1 MLKKTIFIT
10 SFHLLISRNI
20 IDTDITRLLV
30 AQQLRVVVIIPN
42 YKKEYFERTFKGTG
56 LLFEGVAVNEPSKT
70 KLGLF
75 FKRLARFMLPTKTVR
90 LYEKYRMLTL
100 KKSLWYRLFF
110 WICQALGYL
119 TFILPLIRFLDEK
132 YSPHHFFNKLLDK
145 YHPDLV
151 VTTDI
156 LNENDVCLMQ
166 EAKNRKIPI
175 VAVIRSWDN
184 LTAHSIIRIIPDR
197 LLVWS
202 EILKRE
208 ASFYGGMSKEKITVV
223 GIPHFDR
230 YTSDSMIPRDEFI
243 KKIGADPRKK
253 LVFFTPIGDLYLRH
267 NDTDRYVLDLL
278 SKMDVN
284 ILVRF
289 PAWDKVSNMDGFQP
303 PPHMFFDKPGVIHRP
318 NEIGDRDISR
328 KDNEMLING
337 IYWSDLVITG
347 PSTIAIE
354 AAFFDKPIVLV
365 NFHQTHKKGLDGIF
379 SYQCNH
385 FKYILKSGGVRLVN
399 TADEFIEWTKR
410 YLENPAL
417 DQDGRQR
424 IVEEQFGGLNDHHA
438 SVRIVNAII
447 DELSKHQNHA

>member
-1 MLKKTIFIT
+1 MITPQTIFIT
-10 SFHLLISRNI
+10 CFHLLISRNI

-42 YKKEYFERTFKGTG
+42 YKKEYFERTFKGSG
-56 LLFEGVAVNEPSKT
+56 LLFEGVAANEPSKT

-75 FKRLARFMLPTKTVR
+75 FKRLARFMLPTRTVR
-90 LYEKYRMLTL
+90 LYERYRMWTL
-100 KKSLWYRLFF
+100 KKSPLRRLFF
-110 WICQALGYL
+110 WTCQGLGYIP
-119 TFILPLIRFLDEK
+119 FILPLIRLLDFK
-132 YSPHHFFNKLLDK
+132 YSPHHFFNELFDK

-166 EAKNRKIPI
+166 EAKSRKVPI
-175 VAVIRSWDN
+175 VAIIRSWDN
-184 LTAHSIIRIIPDR
+184 LTAHSLIRVIPNR
-197 LLVWS
+197 LLVWN
-202 EILKRE
+202 EILKHE
-208 ASFYGGMSKEKITVV
+208 AIFYSGVPKEKIAIV

-230 YTSDSMIPRDEFI
+230 YTPDLMIPRHEFMR
-243 KKIGADPRKK
+243 KIAADPHKK
-253 LVFFTPIGDLYLRH
+253 LIFFTPIGDLYLRR

-303 PPHMFFDKPGVIHRP
+303 PPHMFFDKPGVTHRP

-354 AAFFDKPIVLV
+354 AAFFNKPIVLA
-365 NFHQTHKKGLDGIF
+365 NFHRTSKNGLDGIF

-385 FKYILKSGGVRLVN
+385 FDYILKSSGVRLVN
-399 TADEFIEWTKR
+399 TADEFLEWVRR
-410 YLENPAL
+410 YLENSTL
-417 DQDGRQR
+417 DQNGRRR
-424 IVEEQFGGLNDHHA
+424 IIEEQFGGLNDHQA
-438 SVRIVNAII
+438 SFRVVKAIMN
-447 DELSKHQNHA
+447 ELSKL